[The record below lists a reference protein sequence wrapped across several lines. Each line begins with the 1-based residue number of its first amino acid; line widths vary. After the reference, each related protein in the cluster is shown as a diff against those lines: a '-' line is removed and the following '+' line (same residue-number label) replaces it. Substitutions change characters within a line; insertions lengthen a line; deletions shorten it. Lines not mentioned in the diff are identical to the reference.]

1 MLPKFENEAQYLQH
15 VAENPRHDPRYVRSR
30 DECAVLR
37 AWGGADEN
45 NDTMD
50 MGGWTDADSV
60 DAFIEAVQD
69 DALANS
75 GERLAFISIV
85 NIYDQLVHT
94 HTEAGLDPWGD
105 ADPWAGTDLSDDDN
119 LTLFTR
125 RQA

>member
-15 VAENPRHDPRYVRSR
+15 VAKNPRHDPRYVRGR
-30 DECAVLR
+30 DERAVLR
-37 AWGGADEN
+37 AWGGADKN

-69 DALANS
+69 DALSNS
-75 GERLAFISIV
+75 GERLAFISIF

-94 HTEAGLDPWGD
+94 HTEAVEEPWT
-105 ADPWAGTDLSDDDN
+105 DPWADTDLSDDDAP
-119 LTLFTR
+119 TYFTR